1 MRTVAAWGRTMM
13 KRLSFLIGAVGLVI
27 SGAWSLTW
35 AADSA
40 AREIPAPFV
49 PFEHMIG
56 SWKGT
61 AVPAVNRLKGW
72 SETHMWAWKFAK
84 GQPVGMTLELAGDK
98 SLAKAQLS
106 YVPDTKQYR
115 LEGTDPGGKAIAFV
129 GVMDKAGRA
138 LVLDRVGSAG
148 QGKDRITIRPNSNLI
163 RYTMAFDHQES
174 GAPQYAK
181 VVEVGLT
188 KAGVSFAAGGDSAD
202 LPKCILT
209 GGSATM
215 SVTYQGKSYPICCSG
230 CRDEFN
236 EDPEKYVK
244 KAALMTQPGEG
255 KPSAK
260 PASKVGRDDGSFDGL
275 DDEVQPKSNGKSKAS
290 EKPASSSAKDQSADD
305 DPAASSKP
313 AAKASKAASQLRLA
327 QNLEKSGKTAAALQ
341 YYRAVAKDYAGT
353 PEAKTAA
360 ERIKAL
366 AGD

>member
-1 MRTVAAWGRTMM
+1 MDM
-13 KRLSFLIGAVGLVI
+13 KRMSLLVGVVGLVFGG
-27 SGAWSLTW
+27 SWVV
-35 AADSA
+35 AADSP

-84 GQPVGMTLELAGDK
+84 GQPVGMTLEFTGDK
-98 SLAKAQLS
+98 ALAKAQLS
-106 YVPDTKQYR
+106 YAADTKQYR
-115 LEGTDPGGKAIAFV
+115 LEGTDPEGKAIEYV
-129 GVMDKAGRA
+129 GAMDKAGRA
-138 LVLDRVGSAG
+138 LVLDRVGPPG
-148 QGKDRITIRPNSNLI
+148 QGKDRISIRPNTNLI
-163 RYTMAFDHQES
+163 RYTIDFTHQET
-174 GAPQYAK
+174 GAPQFAK

-188 KAGVSFAAGGDSAD
+188 KAGVSFAAGGESAD

-209 GGSATM
+209 GGAATM
-215 SVTYQGKSYPICCSG
+215 AVTYQGKSYPICCSG

-236 EDPEKYVK
+236 DDPEKYVK
-244 KAALMTQPGEG
+244 KAALMTQPGAG
-255 KPSAK
+255 KSVAK

-275 DDEVQPKSNGKSKAS
+275 DEEVKPKAKAKGKSS
-290 EKPASSSAKDQSADD
+290 EKASSSADKDKPDD
-305 DPAASSKP
+305 EPAPSKP
-313 AAKASKAASQLRLA
+313 AAKASTKAASQLRLA

-341 YYRAVAKDYAGT
+341 YYRDLVKDYAGT

-360 ERIKAL
+360 TRIKAL